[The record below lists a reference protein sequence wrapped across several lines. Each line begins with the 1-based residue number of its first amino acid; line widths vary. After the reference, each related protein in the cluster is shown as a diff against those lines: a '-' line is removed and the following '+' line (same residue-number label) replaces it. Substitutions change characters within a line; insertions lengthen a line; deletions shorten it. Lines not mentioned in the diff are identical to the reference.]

1 MPPTVSALQAK
12 KDHPQLSSQEVKA
25 KLTTKYKTLSA
36 DEKKRYKDEAASR
49 RP

>member
-1 MPPTVSALQAK
+1 MVSALQAK

-25 KLTTKYKTLSA
+25 MLTTKYKDLSK
-36 DEKKRYKDEAASR
+36 DGKKQYKDEAASR